1 MASFDLLD
9 CLGIS
14 YGNHTMVKDLFV
26 RRRRER
32 VEEGRNAF
40 GGGRRE
46 RREGGRELIPPP
58 RFSANQ
64 TLP

>member
-1 MASFDLLD
+1 
-9 CLGIS
+9 
-14 YGNHTMVKDLFV
+14 MVKDLFV

-58 RFSANQ
+58 RFSANP